1 MDNFFQTL
9 INTIPETQAIVIQ
22 SILVVI
28 GLWIIRTVILK
39 LTVVKIQND
48 HTRYIWRQTV
58 QYFVFLLGMVLL
70 IRLWFSGVQSILTF
84 LGLISAAITIILKE
98 PIQNLFAWVTII
110 WRELFSVGD
119 RIEIGKYKGDVID
132 MGFFYF
138 TLMEIGQ
145 WVGGDQSTG
154 RLLKVPNG
162 IVITEGVANY
172 SRGLPFVWNEIRVM
186 LTGDSD
192 WKSAKDLLQSISEKH
207 SATLNAAQ
215 QKAFRE
221 KAKAYVIAPTLTPTV
236 YTSIEEKGILL
247 TIRHL
252 CDPRHRRNIE
262 EKISENILEAF
273 HQHSDINLL
282 NLGSR

>member
-1 MDNFFQTL
+1 MENLLQSL
-9 INTIPETQAIVIQ
+9 MITIPETQAIVIQ
-22 SILVVI
+22 SILIVF

-48 HTRYIWRQTV
+48 HTRYIWRQIV

-98 PIQNLFAWVTII
+98 PILNLFAWVTII

-145 WVGGDQSTG
+145 WVGGRPKHRASSQSAQWDCDYGGSGQLQPRVAIRMERNSRNDHG
-154 RLLKVPNG
+154 R
-162 IVITEGVANY
+162 
-172 SRGLPFVWNEIRVM
+172 
-186 LTGDSD
+186 
-192 WKSAKDLLQSISEKH
+192 Q
-207 SATLNAAQ
+207 
-215 QKAFRE
+215 
-221 KAKAYVIAPTLTPTV
+221 
-236 YTSIEEKGILL
+236 
-247 TIRHL
+247 
-252 CDPRHRRNIE
+252 
-262 EKISENILEAF
+262 
-273 HQHSDINLL
+273 
-282 NLGSR
+282 

>member
-1 MDNFFQTL
+1 MENLIQNL
-9 INTIPETQAIVIQ
+9 INTIPETQAIVFQ
-22 SILVVI
+22 SVLIVI

-48 HTRYIWRQTV
+48 YTRYIWRQIV
-58 QYFVFLLGMVLL
+58 QYTVIILSVVLL
-70 IRLWFSGVQSILTF
+70 IRIWFTGIQPILTF
-84 LGLISAAITIILKE
+84 LGLISVAITIILKE

-119 RIEIGKYKGDVID
+119 RIEIGKYKGDVVG

-145 WVGGDQSTG
+145 WVDADQSTG

-172 SRGLPFVWNEIRVM
+172 SRGLPYVWNEIPVM
-186 LTGDSD
+186 ITGDSN
-192 WKSAKDLLQSISEKH
+192 WKSAKSLLLSITEKH
-207 SATLNAAQ
+207 SETLSDS
-215 QKAFRE
+215 QKRAFRE
-221 KAKAYVIAPTLTPTV
+221 KAEAYVISPTLTPTV

-252 CDPRHRRNIE
+252 CEPRLRRNIE
-262 EKISENILEAF
+262 ENISENILEVF
-273 HQHSDINLL
+273 RQHSDINLL
-282 NLGSR
+282 YRA